1 MNSGKPDFP
10 SLKPTE
16 LFDKRRQR
24 DGARLKA
31 YNQILEQIY
40 GRIRSSSRQG
50 ADPWITFT
58 VPPFILGLPRID
70 LEDCIVY
77 IVYMLRQQG
86 YEVRYTYPNLLY
98 ISWKHH
104 EKEYI
109 LKTSPI
115 MTTMLAAKPAV
126 TVSSKPQNELRKAGA
141 TQVRFAET
149 VMQHQFDSGVGAG
162 GGGGRAP
169 PRSANDYAPPRSF
182 LNAIEQPISEPRKDA
197 LKDFMNF

>member
-1 MNSGKPDFP
+1 MFVVGGNNPAKKPEYP
-10 SLKPTE
+10 QLKPSD

-24 DGARLKA
+24 DGAKLKT
-31 YNQILEQIY
+31 YNTILEQIY
-40 GRIRSSSRQG
+40 TRIRSTSKQG
-50 ADPWITFT
+50 GDPWIVYT
-58 VPPFILGLPRID
+58 VPPFIIGLPMID

-77 IVYMLRQQG
+77 IVYMLRQQS

-115 MTTMLAAKPAV
+115 MTTMLAAKPQ
-126 TVSSKPQNELRKAGA
+126 SSKPLNELRKGGG

-149 VMQHQFDSGVGAG
+149 VTEHALSSQTA
-162 GGGGRAP
+162 GRAP
-169 PRSANDYAPPRSF
+169 PRSVNDYAPPRSF
-182 LNAIEQPISEPRKDA
+182 LNSIEQPMAEPRKDV
-197 LKDFMNF
+197 LKDFLNF